1 MGHTAQHA
9 QGKSCDCLSPL
20 WGSNPRPYA
29 YGAHALPTELRRL
42 WEHRKMITGNSKIR
56 RVEEARQYTTIAWIL
71 IRQCQTFCRNASHKR
86 ARGGQHLTGDLAF
99 LLAVAF
105 ARQCH
110 AYALRGSAAPWP
122 KRQVLLPAR
131 RGPPKT
137 SPAEPGVPV
146 VPAWFQGA
154 GRSHS
159 PQREKPTCKFRGH
172 GGSQCWHTRAGMHT
186 NALGQVH

>member
-1 MGHTAQHA
+1 
-9 QGKSCDCLSPL
+9 
-20 WGSNPRPYA
+20 
-29 YGAHALPTELRRL
+29 
-42 WEHRKMITGNSKIR
+42 MITENSKIR

-131 RGPPKT
+131 RGSPMT

-154 GRSHS
+154 GRSRS
-159 PQREKPTCKFRGH
+159 PQREKPTCKFRSH
-172 GGSQCWHTRAGMHT
+172 GGSPRCTSADTRARACTRMRWARCIDVGT
-186 NALGQVH
+186 YCAARSGEVV